1 MILASAER
9 IRTYT
14 DAGWWGQE
22 TLGDVFIAQARKLA
36 DQPAVVDA
44 PNRSQHMDGARK
56 LWTWEELA
64 ERVLRVIRAMQ
75 RLGLHKDDVM
85 LMQSPNCVEMH
96 AIYLACAI
104 RGVIVSPVPV
114 QYREHEIAMIVKR
127 TGARHVVL
135 SARAGKVSLVDL
147 WGASGLTQ
155 IDLLDVVAEPTG
167 LGPSAVL
174 QALQQH
180 LEQQAIDANEIFT
193 ICWTSGTEA
202 TPKGVPRSHNEWLIG
217 GRSVA
222 EAAGLKPGAQ
232 MLICFPFVNMAGLSS
247 SLIAWL
253 VSGGTLHHH
262 HPFDLEV
269 FLHQLRDHPMDY
281 TVAAPA
287 VLNMLIR
294 SPEKLAGIDFK
305 RLKQIGSGGSAVA
318 PWLMR
323 TYAETLGVEII
334 NYFGSNEGAALTANA
349 SEIPDPEE
357 RARYFPRWG
366 VPGFHWTMSNAAR
379 IQTRLVDLDTGLD
392 IEHPG
397 AIGEL
402 RFKGPTLLSEYFA
415 APEQTARAFD
425 TQGFY
430 CTGDLF
436 EIAGD
441 RGQFYRYAGR
451 HKDIVI
457 RGGMNISCEEVEQLL
472 LAAPLVR
479 EVAVVGWPDEVM
491 GERVCAVVVP
501 QPGAQVELEDLVKH
515 LRDEGQ
521 VAAFKWPER
530 LIVLQALPRNPLGKV
545 LKRELRAQLKMMEAI
560 A

>member
-1 MILASAER
+1 
-9 IRTYT
+9 
-14 DAGWWGQE
+14 
-22 TLGDVFIAQARKLA
+22 
-36 DQPAVVDA
+36 
-44 PNRSQHMDGARK
+44 
-56 LWTWEELA
+56 
-64 ERVLRVIRAMQ
+64 
-75 RLGLHKDDVM
+75 
-85 LMQSPNCVEMH
+85 
-96 AIYLACAI
+96 
-104 RGVIVSPVPV
+104 VIVSPVPV

-127 TGARHVVL
+127 TGARHVIL
-135 SARAGKVSLVDL
+135 SSRAGKVSLVEL
-147 WGASGLTQ
+147 WSASGLTQ
-155 IDLLDVVAEPTG
+155 VDLLDVVAEPTG
-167 LGPSAVL
+167 LASSAVL

-222 EAAGLKPGAQ
+222 EAAGLMPGAQ

-269 FLHQLRDHPMDY
+269 FLDQLRNHPMDY

-349 SEIPDPEE
+349 NEIPDPED
-357 RARYFPRWG
+357 RARFFPRWG
-366 VPGFHWTMSNAAR
+366 VKGFHWTMSNAAR

-392 IEHPG
+392 IEQPG
-397 AIGEL
+397 TIGEL

-472 LAAPLVR
+472 LAAPWVR
-479 EVAVVGWPDEVM
+479 EVAVVGWPDELM

-501 QPGAQVELEDLVKH
+501 QPGAQVVLDDLVKH

-530 LIVLQALPRNPLGKV
+530 LIVLDALPRNPLGKV
-545 LKRELRAQLKMMEAI
+545 LKRELRTQLKMMEAI